1 MKCALKAEFAD
12 LICRSDSLEATFSVL
27 EKVCILIF
35 ITEIHIRLEEQVELN
50 HKRRRYVYEM
60 YMNGP
65 CDRHDMRN
73 IFRILKAEFQSFC
86 VNKNNLWH
94 HFIACRHWYMCGL
107 LKNVCLT
114 ICVRAEVS
122 RLSLSRWFP
131 HFLSFIQSSLWSVEF
146 SSEIVTVHRQHHF
159 D

>member
-1 MKCALKAEFAD
+1 MCAKSRIRWSYLPQW
-12 LICRSDSLEATFSVL
+12 LIKSNIFCTRKSLHPHFYHRDSHQTRGTGWVESQK
-27 EKVCILIF
+27 EEVC
-35 ITEIHIRLEEQVELN
+35 VWD
-50 HKRRRYVYEM
+50 VY
-60 YMNGP
+60 GP

-114 ICVRAEVS
+114 VCVRAEVS

-131 HFLSFIQSSLWSVEF
+131 NFLSFIQSSLWSVEF

>member
-73 IFRILKAEFQSFC
+73 IFRILKAEFQSF
-86 VNKNNLWH
+86 
-94 HFIACRHWYMCGL
+94 RHWYMCGL

-114 ICVRAEVS
+114 VCVRAEVS